1 MVNHTK
7 TFVHAERPII
17 VFPRQARL
25 TQSPVKPSGKGK
37 AKGKGKVKRHLLGVR
52 RELPSQKKHG
62 ITAQT
67 KVKTAGDPIVAPR
80 ATSAAVKKP
89 HRYRPGTK
97 ALKEIRKYQKTT
109 ELLLRKLPFARLVRE
124 IAMEFAPLNDEGV
137 GMRWQSSA
145 LLALQ
150 EATEA

>member
-1 MVNHTK
+1 MSY
-7 TFVHAERPII
+7 
-17 VFPRQARL
+17 L
-25 TQSPVKPSGKGK
+25 SQSEHGYSSNKS
-37 AKGKGKVKRHLLGVR
+37 
-52 RELPSQKKHG
+52 KH
-62 ITAQT
+62 
-67 KVKTAGDPIVAPR
+67 TAGDPIVAPR

-124 IAMEFAPLNDEGV
+124 IAMEFAPLSDEGV